1 MDLKKELKSFQN
13 LWKGG
18 TARPKL
24 GWKKSAELAKFQ
36 DLNGI
41 VKTCIN
47 PYVNNNTTVLEI
59 GAGGGFWTQKMLHA
73 KEIFCLDALSAKH
86 NKFWSRIKKQDNIKY
101 FKVEDFSC
109 NELINNSI
117 NYVFSY
123 DVFCH
128 ISYSGAEAYLK
139 NMYKKLKRRSNC
151 FIMIADANKYFDIN
165 GRKKLTKYAGFSSFE
180 ELVKDYD
187 GPPVNGRWYFYG
199 IELFCNLLEKYNYEI
214 VSKDV
219 ATEIDKLNPIIHFR
233 KK

>member
-86 NKFWSRIKKQDNIKY
+86 NKFWGRIGKKANIKY
-101 FKVEDFSC
+101 FQVKDFQC
-109 NELINNSI
+109 NELENNSI
-117 NYVFSY
+117 DFVFSY

-128 ISYSGAEAYLK
+128 ISYSGCETYLK
-139 NMYKKLKRRSNC
+139 NLHSKLKNGADC
-151 FIMIADANKYFDIN
+151 FIMIADINKYKQQSGLDNGVRLGYFKSVEEMVADI
-165 GRKKLTKYAGFSSFE
+165 
-180 ELVKDYD
+180 D
-187 GPPVNGRWYFYG
+187 GKPFPGRWYFYG
-199 IELFCNLLEKYNYEI
+199 VDLFCDLLDKYNYKL

-219 ATEIDKLNPIIHFR
+219 VIEEDKISPIIHF